1 MVKMSLGY
9 IKFLVNTVKFKKTNK
24 EFKKLCKQLGALLND
39 AKTHY
44 SSLLEQYSRICELE
58 NIVAKLSNSAT
69 VRVLDYTLKQIADMS
84 MKPYSEVLIEYLE
97 EAVKDLTSGMD
108 AFDMIM
114 KYDRILYGL
123 KNNDLK
129 T

>member
-1 MVKMSLGY
+1 MSLGY

-24 EFKKLCKQLGALLND
+24 KFKKLCKQLGALLND

-69 VRVLDYTLKQIADMS
+69 VRVLDDTLKQIADMS
-84 MKPYSEVLIEYLE
+84 TKPYSEVLIEYLE